1 MISLLVNSKLIDFPD
16 QQTYSSLAPTSAIF
30 SPMEQHNVENVIAT
44 MRELLRW
51 RHFKIHLQIIIL
63 QNQKLYAALA
73 QF

>member
-44 MRELLRW
+44 MRELLR
-51 RHFKIHLQIIIL
+51 
-63 QNQKLYAALA
+63 
-73 QF
+73 